1 MAPPMLERIIV
12 GYDGSDLAR
21 EAFNYAL
28 ILAQATGCVV
38 KVIHALEPT
47 PPPVVVDPAMGFDA
61 GPAMASM
68 QEAADEQRQWAEEA
82 FVDLRRKAESAGVP
96 ITTSIDVGR
105 LVPLLCDTAGAG
117 DLIAVGHKGR
127 FHSGG
132 VGSSTRS
139 LVEHAP
145 CPVLIVSTPA
155 RPIVRVVTIFNGSA
169 PSKKAI
175 AFASAIARDAG
186 WPHEVLA
193 IEGPAL
199 TMEESARRAVELA
212 PDAGVVPMCEKKL
225 HEHNTL
231 SEHAVATDGYALVI
245 KGAYAGSKLHDLIF
259 GGTTARYLKAIAAPI
274 ALVH

>member
-1 MAPPMLERIIV
+1 MLERIIV
-12 GYDGSDLAR
+12 GYDGSELAR
-21 EAFNYAL
+21 EAFAYAL
-28 ILAQATGCVV
+28 TLAQSLNCSIEI
-38 KVIHALEPT
+38 IHALEPA
-47 PPPVVVDPAMGFDA
+47 PPPVVIDPAMGFDA

-68 QEAADEQRQWAEEA
+68 QEATNEERKWAIDALADLQNKGEA
-82 FVDLRRKAESAGVP
+82 LGVT
-96 ITTSIDVGR
+96 ITSRIDHGR

-117 DLIAVGHKGR
+117 DLIAIGHKGR
-127 FHSGG
+127 FHAGG

-145 CPVLIVSTPA
+145 CPVLIVSA
-155 RPIVRVVTIFNGSA
+155 QAMPIVRVVTIFNGSA

-175 AFASAIARDAG
+175 AFASAIAKDTG

-193 IEGPAL
+193 TEGPSL
-199 TMEESARRAVELA
+199 SMEESAQRAADLA
-212 PDAGVVPMCEKKL
+212 PDASVVPMCEKKL

-231 SEHAVATDGYALVI
+231 SEHAIATDGYALVV

-259 GGTTARYLKAIAAPI
+259 GGTTAKYLKAVAAPV